1 MHSNACT
8 RYNYSL
14 LNEMSSLII
23 YWFFYTPLFYLFYFI
38 FFYLFGCPVT
48 FGVPGPGIRSE
59 LLLQAVL
66 QLNPVYW
73 AGACATAGIS
83 SSLVLFL
90 STQTLLSLSFPR
102 QPFFLFVF
110 FPFLGPLL
118 QHMEVPRPGVELELL
133 LQAYA
138 KATAMRDPSHV
149 CNLHHSSGQCQILN
163 ALNENRDQTHTLMV
177 PTRIG

>member
-1 MHSNACT
+1 M
-8 RYNYSL
+8 
-14 LNEMSSLII
+14 
-23 YWFFYTPLFYLFYFI
+23 
-38 FFYLFGCPVT
+38 T

-149 CNLHHSSGQCQILN
+149 CNLHHSSGPLQIPGPMSEARDRICILMDT
-163 ALNENRDQTHTLMV
+163 NRIHFHCTTV
-177 PTRIG
+177 GTPTQVNFS